1 MITKREKQKR
11 GFTMIELLAV
21 LVILGI
27 IMVIAVPSVVGYLQD
42 SKQKYYEQLEDSV
55 MTAGKEYFSDHR
67 SLLPRENGQI
77 YSVDIADLV
86 TDGYTSDVLD

>member
-1 MITKREKQKR
+1 MKQKSKQKR

-55 MTAGKEYFSDHR
+55 MTA
-67 SLLPRENGQI
+67 
-77 YSVDIADLV
+77 
-86 TDGYTSDVLD
+86 